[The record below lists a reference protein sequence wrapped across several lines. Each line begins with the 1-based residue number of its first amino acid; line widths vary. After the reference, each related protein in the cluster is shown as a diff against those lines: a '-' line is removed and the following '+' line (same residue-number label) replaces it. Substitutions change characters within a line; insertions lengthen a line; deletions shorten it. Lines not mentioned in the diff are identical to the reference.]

1 MKSIRPLKSIFV
13 FILFLLPLG
22 CSEDE
27 IPVGAEYTKLL
38 IGKWVNVTANNNS
51 ILTDAS
57 FVMEFKINYVEM
69 YATGFQLD
77 ENNKIW
83 MENSN
88 YTFSVNNDVISI
100 DGKDIL
106 GKVYHLELKIISL
119 NDSLLKY
126 SDSKIIIDGVD
137 YTNPVEYT
145 CKRITKDYSSQFVGV
160 WYGKCTS
167 ENNNDTTYH
176 YWEYFADGSYNY
188 YYQDENN
195 KWIKK
200 SDNEGKYFL
209 YQNLFVSNYSNDLQS
224 GIKGKAYEG
233 WNFSISGNTMTWT
246 GLRENNKTVTYEMTR
261 ADNPPVE

>member
-1 MKSIRPLKSIFV
+1 MKSVRLLKCIFV
-13 FILFLLPLG
+13 IIFFLLPLG

-27 IPVGAEYTKLL
+27 MPVEAEFTKLL
-38 IGKWVNVTANNNS
+38 MGKWVNTKANNNP
-51 ILTDAS
+51 IFTDAS
-57 FVMEFKINYVEM
+57 FVMEFKTNYVEM

-83 MENSN
+83 MENSD

-137 YTNPVEYT
+137 YTNPIEYT
-145 CKRITKDYSSQFVGV
+145 CKRITKDYSSQFTGV

-167 ENNNDTTYH
+167 DNNNDTTYH
-176 YWEYFADGSYNY
+176 YWEYFADGTYNY
-188 YYQDENN
+188 YYHDENN

-200 SDNEGKYFL
+200 TDNEGKYFL
-209 YQNLFVSNYSNDLQS
+209 YQNLFVSNYSNDINS
-224 GIKGKAYEG
+224 GIVGKAFEC
-233 WNFSISGNTMTWT
+233 WQFSITGDKMIWT
-246 GLRENNKTVTYEMTR
+246 GLRADNKTVTYEMVKV
-261 ADNPPVE
+261 ANPPVE